1 MSKMSDMTEYH
12 ASAYRLPSG
21 FEHCSKL
28 KPVAEAATALDR
40 VKAVVDV
47 LYSPGGCPWDGKQ
60 TNKSLLKNL
69 LEETYEYVDA
79 VETHDR
85 DNMREELGDVL
96 LQSVFQ
102 ARVCESDTED
112 PFGIDEVADRLVN
125 KLITRHPHVFA
136 ADDAGNSSDSSDAF
150 DADSNDGGEAAQ
162 PESPEAVLALWEK
175 MKQQEK
181 HRKSVLEGISRA
193 QGALPR
199 AAKVVSRISKSPN
212 ADRLFAAFDEPAA
225 ADAVVL
231 AENAD
236 GVVNFLFADFDLAAG
251 GFLSLQLF
259 VDGVLHDFVDDQ
271 QFGLPVV
278 GDAGGH
284 AEGAHPMVDVFG
296 GDDVAVDL
304 RQNADRAGI
313 GRRFADVFGLRGTGR
328 GFRRRGGLTEQYR
341 LLFFPRRGGFRPDG
355 RIAGSKLSPGFG
367 GEHQAQ
373 GQQHFLDHK

>member
-102 ARVCESDTED
+102 ARVCESDAED

-136 ADDAGNSSDSSDAF
+136 ADDVADSSDA
-150 DADSNDGGEAAQ
+150 DGNGGEAASQ
-162 PESPEAVLALWEK
+162 LESPEAVLALWEK

-225 ADAVVL
+225 ADAQRDDVHPQAANQSESSGDNSAEREKADAYADEILAVVRK
-231 AENAD
+231 AR
-236 GVVNFLFADFDLAAG
+236 
-251 GFLSLQLF
+251 
-259 VDGVLHDFVDDQ
+259 VDGIDIESALRNR
-271 QFGLPVV
+271 LR
-278 GDAGGH
+278 
-284 AEGAHPMVDVFG
+284 DVEEK
-296 GDDVAVDL
+296 VALIESEINND
-304 RQNADRAGI
+304 
-313 GRRFADVFGLRGTGR
+313 
-328 GFRRRGGLTEQYR
+328 
-341 LLFFPRRGGFRPDG
+341 
-355 RIAGSKLSPGFG
+355 
-367 GEHQAQ
+367 
-373 GQQHFLDHK
+373 

>member
-136 ADDAGNSSDSSDAF
+136 ADDAGNSSDSSDAP
-150 DADSNDGGEAAQ
+150 DPTEAPSGEDDPSSVAARYIGRPMSELENACGSPNGSDYEDE
-162 PESPEAVLALWEK
+162 PESGKTGYYYYDTFTVSTTFDDDGNE
-175 MKQQEK
+175 
-181 HRKSVLEGISRA
+181 
-193 QGALPR
+193 
-199 AAKVVSRISKSPN
+199 VVS
-212 ADRLFAAFDEPAA
+212 
-225 ADAVVL
+225 
-231 AENAD
+231 
-236 GVVNFLFADFDLAAG
+236 GVW
-251 GFLSLQLF
+251 
-259 VDGVLHDFVDDQ
+259 
-271 QFGLPVV
+271 
-278 GDAGGH
+278 
-284 AEGAHPMVDVFG
+284 
-296 GDDVAVDL
+296 
-304 RQNADRAGI
+304 
-313 GRRFADVFGLRGTGR
+313 
-328 GFRRRGGLTEQYR
+328 
-341 LLFFPRRGGFRPDG
+341 
-355 RIAGSKLSPGFG
+355 
-367 GEHQAQ
+367 
-373 GQQHFLDHK
+373 

>member
-102 ARVCESDTED
+102 ARVCESDAED

-136 ADDAGNSSDSSDAF
+136 ADDVADSSDA
-150 DADSNDGGEAAQ
+150 DGNGGEAASQ
-162 PESPEAVLALWEK
+162 LESPEAVLALWEK

-225 ADAVVL
+225 ADAQRDDVHPQAANQSESSGDNSVEREKADAYADEILAVVRK
-231 AENAD
+231 AR
-236 GVVNFLFADFDLAAG
+236 
-251 GFLSLQLF
+251 
-259 VDGVLHDFVDDQ
+259 VDGIDIEFALRNR
-271 QFGLPVV
+271 LR
-278 GDAGGH
+278 
-284 AEGAHPMVDVFG
+284 DVEEK
-296 GDDVAVDL
+296 VALIESEINND
-304 RQNADRAGI
+304 
-313 GRRFADVFGLRGTGR
+313 
-328 GFRRRGGLTEQYR
+328 
-341 LLFFPRRGGFRPDG
+341 
-355 RIAGSKLSPGFG
+355 
-367 GEHQAQ
+367 
-373 GQQHFLDHK
+373 

>member
-60 TNKSLLKNL
+60 TNESLLKNL
-69 LEETYEYVDA
+69 LEETYEYIDA

-102 ARVCESDTED
+102 ARVCESDAED
-112 PFGIDEVADRLVN
+112 PFDIDEVADRLVN

-136 ADDAGNSSDSSDAF
+136 ADDVADSSDA
-150 DADSNDGGEAAQ
+150 DGNGGEAAQ

-225 ADAVVL
+225 ADAQRDDVHPQAANQSESSGDNSAEREKADAYADEILAVVRK
-231 AENAD
+231 AR
-236 GVVNFLFADFDLAAG
+236 
-251 GFLSLQLF
+251 
-259 VDGVLHDFVDDQ
+259 VDGIDIESALRNR
-271 QFGLPVV
+271 LR
-278 GDAGGH
+278 
-284 AEGAHPMVDVFG
+284 DVEEK
-296 GDDVAVDL
+296 VALIESEINND
-304 RQNADRAGI
+304 
-313 GRRFADVFGLRGTGR
+313 
-328 GFRRRGGLTEQYR
+328 
-341 LLFFPRRGGFRPDG
+341 
-355 RIAGSKLSPGFG
+355 
-367 GEHQAQ
+367 
-373 GQQHFLDHK
+373 

>member
-150 DADSNDGGEAAQ
+150 DADSNDGGEAA
-162 PESPEAVLALWEK
+162 PT
-175 MKQQEK
+175 
-181 HRKSVLEGISRA
+181 
-193 QGALPR
+193 
-199 AAKVVSRISKSPN
+199 RIPGSC
-212 ADRLFAAFDEPAA
+212 
-225 ADAVVL
+225 
-231 AENAD
+231 
-236 GVVNFLFADFDLAAG
+236 
-251 GFLSLQLF
+251 
-259 VDGVLHDFVDDQ
+259 
-271 QFGLPVV
+271 
-278 GDAGGH
+278 
-284 AEGAHPMVDVFG
+284 
-296 GDDVAVDL
+296 
-304 RQNADRAGI
+304 
-313 GRRFADVFGLRGTGR
+313 
-328 GFRRRGGLTEQYR
+328 
-341 LLFFPRRGGFRPDG
+341 
-355 RIAGSKLSPGFG
+355 AGSMGKDETAGKAS
-367 GEHQAQ
+367 
-373 GQQHFLDHK
+373 

>member
-1 MSKMSDMTEYH
+1 MINFTSKPRYDLSDLI
-12 ASAYRLPSG
+12 RLV
-21 FEHCSKL
+21 H
-28 KPVAEAATALDR
+28 
-40 VKAVVDV
+40 V
-47 LYSPGGCPWDGKQ
+47 LRAPGGCPWDGKQ

-181 HRKSVLEGISRA
+181 HRKSVLEGISRV

-225 ADAVVL
+225 ADA
-231 AENAD
+231 
-236 GVVNFLFADFDLAAG
+236 
-251 GFLSLQLF
+251 QR
-259 VDGVLHDFVDDQ
+259 
-271 QFGLPVV
+271 
-278 GDAGGH
+278 
-284 AEGAHPMVDVFG
+284 
-296 GDDVAVDL
+296 DDVHPQAATIPL
-304 RQNADRAGI
+304 N
-313 GRRFADVFGLRGTGR
+313 GRRPMPTPMKSSPSCARPA
-328 GFRRRGGLTEQYR
+328 LTASISS
-341 LLFFPRRGGFRPDG
+341 PHCA
-355 RIAGSKLSPGFG
+355 IACVMSKKKSP
-367 GEHQAQ
+367 
-373 GQQHFLDHK
+373 